1 MRKKNSESSDY
12 LGESNVPPDTNV
24 LVIFTVTYGVNDIY
38 HSNITI
44 LGTFLKVLEFVVE
57 NFKH

>member
-1 MRKKNSESSDY
+1 M
-12 LGESNVPPDTNV
+12 GESNVPPDLVFVRKNRDTNV

>member
-1 MRKKNSESSDY
+1 MPPDLVFVRKNR
-12 LGESNVPPDTNV
+12 DTNV